1 VIFGGDDGKLA
12 TQIFSLKNQHPG
24 FSLNVLRLDA
34 HGLIWSS
41 ISQLPLSLVTTGSA
55 FWQGQF
61 VIPGGENKP
70 GHRSNRVI
78 ASGPTH

>member
-1 VIFGGDDGKLA
+1 LA
-12 TQIFSLKNQHPG
+12 TKIPSLKDQHPG
-24 FSLNVLRLDA
+24 FSLKILRFDA
-34 HGLIWSS
+34 HGSRWSPL
-41 ISQLPLSLVTTGSA
+41 SQLPLSLVTTGA
-55 FWQGQF
+55 ANWGGRF